1 MLLFT
6 VKAFGFNICIGH
18 CFAVCIY
25 TCIYIYIYIY
35 MGTTGLRPTLRK
47 NLLFTA
53 PKMYNCRKNIYVVL
67 NINGATDFV

>member
-35 MGTTGLRPTLRK
+35 G
-47 NLLFTA
+47 
-53 PKMYNCRKNIYVVL
+53 Y
-67 NINGATDFV
+67 NGAKGPP